1 MKHKLFRL
9 ILALLLPV
17 MAGCSGM
24 NTVHFGQD
32 RPEDL
37 DRLLEQH
44 EYARAR
50 QLTSKHPSLDTLEVQ
65 TRITG
70 EETAYEKKIY
80 SQARELESGNDLL
93 GAVQLLSAALQKVPH
108 GTSLR
113 ELRNTIEP
121 ERIKQLQT
129 NEREQLIARANY
141 ILDQRQLYD
150 HQTNL
155 ESPSLGKRWEHTR
168 NQKEAIKLSDQLLGH
183 GQQALQSDN
192 PELARICLQLSQ
204 SLHKTPEVD
213 ALLADIHTEDEAHK
227 QAARQQTRLAQKKA
241 KRRKAQNRKKEQQVQ
256 KNKTEV
262 LLAET
267 QQALSEDDL
276 QVARA
281 AFVQIPPSAI
291 SDSEVLATEVLATQ
305 DNLDQAVDVRVKK
318 LMTTGDTQY
327 RADNVLLA
335 VRTWTVALSL
345 DPDNPEL
352 RERVERANK
361 VLARLE
367 ELKRQQHRQP
377 PALTLPVQPTRVGAT
392 RRGY

>member
-1 MKHKLFRL
+1 MKHKLFRF

-24 NTVHFGQD
+24 DTIQLGQD

-37 DRLLEQH
+37 DRLLAQH

-50 QLTSKHPSLDTLEVQ
+50 QLTSKYPSLDTQEVQ
-65 TRITG
+65 ARVTH
-70 EETAYEKKIY
+70 EEISYEEKIY

-108 GTSLR
+108 SKSLR
-113 ELRNTIEP
+113 ELRNAIEP

-141 ILDQRQLYD
+141 ILDQRQLYHD
-150 HQTNL
+150 QANL
-155 ESPSLGKRWEHTR
+155 ETPSLGKRWENTR
-168 NQKEAIKLSDQLLGH
+168 NQKEAITLSEQLLEY
-183 GQQALQSDN
+183 GQQALQGDK
-192 PELARICLQLSQ
+192 PELAKICLQLSQ
-204 SLHKTPEVD
+204 TLHKTPEVD
-213 ALLADIHTEDEAHK
+213 ALLADIHTEDEEHK
-227 QAARQQTRLAQKKA
+227 QAARQKTRLAQKKA

-256 KNKTEV
+256 KSKTEV

-267 QQALSEDDL
+267 QQALAKDDL

-281 AFVQIPPSAI
+281 AFVQIPPSAVT
-291 SDSEVLATEVLATQ
+291 DSEVLATQ

-318 LMTTGDTQY
+318 LMTTGDAQY

-335 VRTWTVALSL
+335 VRTWTKALSL

-367 ELKRQQHRQP
+367 ELKRQQRRHP
-377 PALTLPVQPTRVGAT
+377 PALTLPVQPTRVGVT
-392 RRGY
+392 STPSR

>member
-17 MAGCSGM
+17 VAGCSGM

-32 RPEDL
+32 RPADL

-50 QLTSKHPSLDTLEVQ
+50 QLTSKYPSLDTQEVQ
-65 TRITG
+65 TRVTR
-70 EETAYEKKIY
+70 EEISYEEKIY
-80 SQARELESGNDLL
+80 SQAHELQSGNDLL

-108 GTSLR
+108 STSLR

-129 NEREQLIARANY
+129 NEQEQLIARANY

-168 NQKEAIKLSDQLLGH
+168 NQKEAVKLSERLLKH
-183 GQQALQSDN
+183 GQQALQDDN
-192 PELARICLQLSQ
+192 PELAKICLQLSQ
-204 SLHKTPEVD
+204 SLHKTQEVD
-213 ALLADIHTEDEAHK
+213 ALLADIHTEDEAYK

-241 KRRKAQNRKKEQQVQ
+241 KRRKAQDRKKEQQVQ

-267 QQALSEDDL
+267 QQALAEDDL

-281 AFVQIPPSAI
+281 AFVQIPPSAVT
-291 SDSEVLATEVLATQ
+291 DSEVLATQ

-318 LMTTGDTQY
+318 LMTTGDAQY
-327 RADNVLLA
+327 RADDVLLA
-335 VRTWTVALSL
+335 VRTWTKALSL
-345 DPDNPEL
+345 DPDNLEL

-367 ELKRQQHRQP
+367 ELKRQQHRRP

>member
-9 ILALLLPV
+9 ILALLLPAMV
-17 MAGCSGM
+17 GCSGM
-24 NTVHFGQD
+24 GAIHLGQD

-44 EYARAR
+44 EYARVR
-50 QLTSKHPSLDTLEVQ
+50 QLTSKYPSLDTQEIQ
-65 TRITG
+65 TRVTR
-70 EETAYEKKIY
+70 EEISYEEKIY
-80 SQARELESGNDLL
+80 SQAHELESGNDLL

-108 GTSLR
+108 SSLLR
-113 ELRNTIEP
+113 ELRNAIEP

-141 ILDQRQLYD
+141 ILDQRQLYN

-168 NQKEAIKLSDQLLGH
+168 NQKEAIKLSERLLEH
-183 GQQALQSDN
+183 GQQSLQDDN
-192 PELARICLQLSQ
+192 QEMAKICLQLSQ

-213 ALLADIHTEDEAHK
+213 ALLADIHTEDEAHE

-241 KRRKAQNRKKEQQVQ
+241 KHRKAQNRKKEQQVQ

-267 QQALSEDDL
+267 QQALAEDDL

-291 SDSEVLATEVLATQ
+291 TDSEVLATQ

-367 ELKRQQHRQP
+367 ELKRQQHRRP

>member
-9 ILALLLPV
+9 ILTVLLPV
-17 MAGCSGM
+17 IAGCSGM
-24 NTVHFGQD
+24 DTVHFGQD

-50 QLTSKHPSLDTLEVQ
+50 QLTSKYPSLDTLEIQ

-70 EETAYEKKIY
+70 EETAYEENIY
-80 SQARELESGNDLL
+80 SQARELQAGNDLL

-108 GTSLR
+108 STSLR

-141 ILDQRQLYD
+141 ILDQRQLYN

-168 NQKEAIKLSDQLLGH
+168 NQKEAIELSEQLLEH
-183 GQQALQSDN
+183 GQQALQDDN
-192 PELARICLQLSQ
+192 PELAKICLQLSQ
-204 SLHKTPEVD
+204 ALHKTPEVD

-227 QAARQQTRLAQKKA
+227 QAAIKQTRLVQKKA
-241 KRRKAQNRKKEQQVQ
+241 KHRKAKNRKKEQQVQ

-267 QQALSEDDL
+267 QQALAEDDL

-281 AFVQIPPSAI
+281 AFVQIPPSAVT
-291 SDSEVLATEVLATQ
+291 DSEVLATQ

-335 VRTWTVALSL
+335 VRTWTEALSL
-345 DPDNPEL
+345 DPDNREL

>member
-9 ILALLLPV
+9 TLALLLPV

-24 NTVHFGQD
+24 DTILLGQD

-37 DRLLEQH
+37 DRLLAQH
-44 EYARAR
+44 EYAKVR
-50 QLTSKHPSLDTLEVQ
+50 QLTSKYPSLDTQEVQ
-65 TRITG
+65 TRVTR
-70 EETAYEKKIY
+70 EEISYEEKIY
-80 SQARELESGNDLL
+80 SQAQELESGDDLL

-108 GTSLR
+108 STSLR

-168 NQKEAIKLSDQLLGH
+168 NQKEAIKLSEQLLAH
-183 GQQALQSDN
+183 GQQALHDGNQE
-192 PELARICLQLSQ
+192 PAKICLQLSQ

-213 ALLADIHTEDEAHK
+213 ALLADIHTRDEANK

-267 QQALSEDDL
+267 QQALAEDDL

-367 ELKRQQHRQP
+367 ELKRQQQRRAP
-377 PALTLPVQPTRVGAT
+377 VLTLPVQPTRVGAT

>member
-9 ILALLLPV
+9 TLALLLPV

-24 NTVHFGQD
+24 DTILLGQD

-37 DRLLEQH
+37 DRLLAQH
-44 EYARAR
+44 EYAKVR
-50 QLTSKHPSLDTLEVQ
+50 QLTSKYPSLDTQEVQ
-65 TRITG
+65 TRVTR
-70 EETAYEKKIY
+70 EEISYEEKIY
-80 SQARELESGNDLL
+80 SQAQELESGDDLL

-108 GTSLR
+108 STSLR

-168 NQKEAIKLSDQLLGH
+168 NQKEAIKLSEQLLAH
-183 GQQALQSDN
+183 GQQALHDGNQE
-192 PELARICLQLSQ
+192 PAKICLQLSQ

-213 ALLADIHTEDEAHK
+213 ALLADIHTRDEANK

-267 QQALSEDDL
+267 QQALAEDDL

-367 ELKRQQHRQP
+367 ELKRQQQRRAP
-377 PALTLPVQPTRVGAT
+377 ILTLPVQPTRVGAT